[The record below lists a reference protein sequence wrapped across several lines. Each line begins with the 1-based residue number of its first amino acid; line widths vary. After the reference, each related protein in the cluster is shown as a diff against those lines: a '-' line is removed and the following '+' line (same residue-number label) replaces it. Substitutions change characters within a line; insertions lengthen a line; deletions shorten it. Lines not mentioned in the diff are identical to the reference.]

1 MNIKIGTEYRLTSDS
16 CNIILSR
23 KTQPKDKT
31 KPSAWGRDTFY
42 RTIEQ
47 ALNAVMELEVYKSDA
62 TTIKELQ
69 GDVVRCAK
77 MIELIAKEIE

>member
-1 MNIKIGTEYRLTSDS
+1 MNIKIGTQYRLTSDS

-23 KTQPKDKT
+23 KTQQKDKT
-31 KPSAWGRDTFY
+31 KPPAWGRDTFY

-69 GDVVRCAK
+69 GDVARCVK